1 MLKCC
6 NNALNCVC
14 QMNKR
19 PCIGRHLS
27 AEGGAKI
34 SDSDRSRNSN
44 ERYAAYCPGYSMKVA
59 ESIEWVCGCNWAHC
73 AGENNG
79 LAWRTAGCLV
89 VRWSGGDLAV
99 TATGTLT
106 MDMCLSSATPPTH
119 LHSPQARDLVCVCAG
134 HAYVIQIQLY
144 SDPFTGSFRAKYGI
158 ILYTFCIRFP
168 RVFLLWCNIIFY
180 L

>member
-59 ESIEWVCGCNWAHC
+59 ESIEWVFSGCNWAHC

-106 MDMCLSSATPPTH
+106 MDMCLSSATPPRTYTRPK
-119 LHSPQARDLVCVCAG
+119 LATWCVCVLVM
-134 HAYVIQIQLY
+134 HMSFKYNYIQIHSLAL
-144 SDPFTGSFRAKYGI
+144 FGRNMESF
-158 ILYTFCIRFP
+158 YTRFAYAFP
-168 RVFLLWCNIIFY
+168 EYFY
-180 L
+180 CAES

>member
-44 ERYAAYCPGYSMKVA
+44 ERYAAYCAGYSMKVA
-59 ESIEWVCGCNWAHC
+59 ESIEWVQG
-73 AGENNG
+73 
-79 LAWRTAGCLV
+79 
-89 VRWSGGDLAV
+89 
-99 TATGTLT
+99 ATGDMATGHIVQVRT
-106 MDMCLSSATPPTH
+106 MGWPGGLPVA
-119 LHSPQARDLVCVCAG
+119 
-134 HAYVIQIQLY
+134 
-144 SDPFTGSFRAKYGI
+144 
-158 ILYTFCIRFP
+158 
-168 RVFLLWCNIIFY
+168 W
-180 L
+180 